1 VLPEIEALQ
10 PDVLAVTGDHATPS
24 ILAAHGW
31 QPVPVL
37 LHGPYAGRDAVDT
50 FTERACA
57 GGSLGTMPAF
67 HLMPLLMANALRLTK
82 FGA

>member
-1 VLPEIEALQ
+1 
-10 PDVLAVTGDHATPS
+10 VLAVTGDHATPS

-37 LHGPYAGRDAVDT
+37 VHGRYSGADGLES
-50 FTERACA
+50 FSERACRT
-57 GGSLGTMPAF
+57 GSLGTIPAF
-67 HLMPLLMANALRLTK
+67 HLMPLVMANALRLTK

>member
-1 VLPEIEALQ
+1 MTTPR
-10 PDVLAVTGDHATPS
+10 PS

-37 LHGPYAGRDAVDT
+37 VHGRYSGADGLDG
-50 FTERACA
+50 FSERTCRT
-57 GGSLGTMPAF
+57 GSLGTIPAF
-67 HLMPLLMANALRLTK
+67 HLMPLVMANALRLTK